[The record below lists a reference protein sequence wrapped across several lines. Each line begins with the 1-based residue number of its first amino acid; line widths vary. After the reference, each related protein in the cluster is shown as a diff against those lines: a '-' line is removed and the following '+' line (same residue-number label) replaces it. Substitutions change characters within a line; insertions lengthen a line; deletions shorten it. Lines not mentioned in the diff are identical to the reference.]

1 MKYVSRLLE
10 AILGEYIGFFP
21 AIVML
26 GPSQT
31 RNLRIDERATGHEK
45 FSKEASGH
53 LDHHFSGRCDTPLS
67 IFGSLTSLLDSVG
80 QKEPDRRKMGKDELR
95 RKKMFR

>member
-31 RNLRIDERATGHEK
+31 RNLRIDERATAMRSSQK
-45 FSKEASGH
+45 RLQVIWIITFLAVAI
-53 LDHHFSGRCDTPLS
+53 PLS
-67 IFGSLTSLLDSVG
+67 AFLAA
-80 QKEPDRRKMGKDELR
+80 
-95 RKKMFR
+95 